1 MDEIKWRIEGIF
13 KANAAKCLDEI
24 GRDVEITPEQVLEKA
39 RDEQS
44 ELHKCFEWN
53 DSIAAE
59 KYRLQQ
65 ARQLIQF
72 LVVVPKQDSK
82 PPIRHFQIT
91 SQRNVYMPT
100 THFATQHDEYQK
112 LLQRAYAELR
122 SFQNRYKSL
131 SELERVFEEI
141 DKISVKTVSM
151 LKSSVLWMV

>member
-24 GRDVEITPEQVLEKA
+24 GRDAEITPEQVLEKA

-72 LVVVPKQDSK
+72 FVVVPKQDSK

-100 THFATQHDEYQK
+100 THFATQPDEYQK

-131 SELERVFEEI
+131 SELESVFEEI
-141 DKISVKTVSM
+141 AKIAV
-151 LKSSVLWMV
+151 